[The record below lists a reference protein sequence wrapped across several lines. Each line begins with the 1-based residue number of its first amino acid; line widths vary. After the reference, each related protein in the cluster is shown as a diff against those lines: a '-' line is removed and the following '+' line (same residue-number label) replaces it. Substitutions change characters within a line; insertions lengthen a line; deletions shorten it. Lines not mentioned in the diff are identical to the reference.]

1 MPAPHTAE
9 VICEE
14 LYEALVEWNLD
25 EKISTLTLDN
35 CSSNDKV
42 IPELVKKIGKS
53 KLMLE
58 RKLLHMRCA
67 AHILNLIVKDGLE
80 VIKNSI
86 AKIRESVAFWTAT
99 PKRVEKFEEIAKH
112 VKVKTEHKLGLDC
125 KTRWNS
131 TYKMLSI
138 ALPYKA
144 VFNRATRVEKLFDYA
159 PSEEEWEFAREVA
172 GRLKLFNDITEIFS
186 ITNYVT
192 ANIQLLK
199 ICEAK
204 EQIRQWAVCGN
215 PIIEQMSF
223 EMIEKFDKY
232 WKEIQG
238 PMGLA
243 TILDPRFKT
252 DFLVGFLETLT
263 GQSHLECLEKVS
275 EVKISLYELMKD
287 YEVEEDEDNT
297 ESTAASLVN
306 SGVLSIISARV
317 ASRRPTAVRFK
328 SELDRYLDDELVP
341 INTENFNILDWWKV
355 AVTRYPTLRKI
366 ARDIYAIPVTT
377 VASESA
383 FSTSGRVL
391 SEHRS
396 RLTPEI
402 LEALMCSQDWLRNK
416 YKGL

>member
-35 CSSNDKV
+35 CSLNDKV

-58 RKLLHMRCA
+58 GKLLHMRCA

-86 AKIRESVAFWTAT
+86 AKIHESVAFWIAT

-144 VFNRATRVEKLFDYA
+144 VFNRATRVEKLFDCA

-172 GRLKLFNDITEIFS
+172 GRLKLFNDITEIFYG
-186 ITNYVT
+186 TNYVT

-252 DFLVGFLETLT
+252 DFLVGFLETRT

-275 EVKISLYELMKD
+275 EVKISLYEL
-287 YEVEEDEDNT
+287 
-297 ESTAASLVN
+297 
-306 SGVLSIISARV
+306 
-317 ASRRPTAVRFK
+317 
-328 SELDRYLDDELVP
+328 
-341 INTENFNILDWWKV
+341 
-355 AVTRYPTLRKI
+355 
-366 ARDIYAIPVTT
+366 
-377 VASESA
+377 
-383 FSTSGRVL
+383 
-391 SEHRS
+391 
-396 RLTPEI
+396 
-402 LEALMCSQDWLRNK
+402 
-416 YKGL
+416 